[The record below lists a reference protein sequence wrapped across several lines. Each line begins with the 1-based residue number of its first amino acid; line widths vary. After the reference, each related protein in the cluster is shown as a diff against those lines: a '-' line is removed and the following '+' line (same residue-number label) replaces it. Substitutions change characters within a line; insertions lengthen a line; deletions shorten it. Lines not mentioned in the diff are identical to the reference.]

1 MAEPARI
8 PAAVEEVLRFDS
20 PQTSWRRVAR
30 EDTEIAGARVPA
42 GTRIFLSLAAAN
54 HDEAEF
60 DAPETFD
67 ISRENARAHIS
78 FGRGVHFCLGNR
90 LATMEAVILLE
101 TLTARAPTLALAP
114 DRPPAYVPNFTLR
127 GPAELWLTW

>member
-1 MAEPARI
+1 MCVWSPANDLALDR
-8 PAAVEEVLRFDS
+8 LH
-20 PQTSWRRVAR
+20 VA
-30 EDTEIAGARVPA
+30 D

-54 HDEAEF
+54 RDEAEF

-67 ISRENARAHIS
+67 ISRENARAHIA

-101 TLTARAPTLALAP
+101 TLTARAPTLAVAP
-114 DRPPAYVPNFTLR
+114 GRPPAYVANFTLR